1 MFADGVP
8 RVVELAQRGDGEV
21 VRLTATGCSD
31 ADSARLEE
39 MFTQDRQPQW
49 VELLDDCG
57 KFNAE
62 IDREISTGKFTLDEL
77 DEEEHSLERLRRW
90 HRELKAR
97 DIFGAPA
104 VRRCRPGPQ
113 TMHRAA
119 GRLHRP
125 GVPPSAR
132 NVSCRA
138 TFRGARSTPESSMNP
153 AVWLFLQV
161 NNVAEQRPGCTRSLP
176 ATPGTGR
183 SCWRCS

>member
-1 MFADGVP
+1 MPDAPMFADGVP

-31 ADSARLEE
+31 ADGARIEE

-104 VRRCRPGPQ
+104 ADDADQALKQC
-113 TMHRAA
+113 TE
-119 GRLHRP
+119 RLADYTDR
-125 GVPPSAR
+125 V
-132 NVSCRA
+132 
-138 TFRGARSTPESSMNP
+138 FRHLHEM
-153 AVWLFLQV
+153 
-161 NNVAEQRPGCTRSLP
+161 
-176 ATPGTGR
+176 
-183 SCWRCS
+183 